1 MLDYRAIPT
10 NNHYPPRPPL
20 SSSKW
25 HRTPS
30 VELDD
35 RERAT
40 RSSSLQRPASYL
52 PAFDRI

>member
-1 MLDYRAIPT
+1 MVDYRAVT
-10 NNHYPPRPPL
+10 TTTNHYSRPSL

-25 HRTPS
+25 HRPS
-30 VELDD
+30 SAERDD